1 MSDEKTDASADES
14 QAKELD
20 EDQLENVAGG
30 AGGDSLPL
38 EDISF
43 NYSKIEFKGTPTDP
57 STGTGSGP
65 DPGAYPLVPKKK

>member
-1 MSDEKTDASADES
+1 MSDEKTDASPDES

-43 NYSKIEFKGTPTDP
+43 NYSKIEFKRTPNP
-57 STGTGSGP
+57 STIDGSGP
-65 DPGAYPLVPKKK
+65 DPGAYPLAPKKK